1 MQAITNEANG
11 IVKVDGDTWTAMQ
24 MIQLMPREKK
34 SYCFIKRHSTIL
46 QVKKESEKPM
56 VALTLTIIFA
66 LIVVT
71 FIALTIKNYS
81 TAKVGVVERF
91 GKFQRVMQPG
101 LNLLIPI
108 VDRVQR
114 ISRLAY
120 STNECTTA
128 EGNYER

>member
-1 MQAITNEANG
+1 
-11 IVKVDGDTWTAMQ
+11 
-24 MIQLMPREKK
+24 
-34 SYCFIKRHSTIL
+34 
-46 QVKKESEKPM
+46 M

-71 FIALTIKNYS
+71 FIALTIKIIPQQKLES
-81 TAKVGVVERF
+81 LKDLVSFSGLCS
-91 GKFQRVMQPG
+91 GIKFINSDCGSRS
-101 LNLLIPI
+101 
-108 VDRVQR
+108 R

>member
-1 MQAITNEANG
+1 
-11 IVKVDGDTWTAMQ
+11 
-24 MIQLMPREKK
+24 
-34 SYCFIKRHSTIL
+34 
-46 QVKKESEKPM
+46 M

-71 FIALTIKNYS
+71 FIALTIKIIPQQ
-81 TAKVGVVERF
+81 KVESLERF
-91 GKFQRVMQPG
+91 ASFSGYAAWIKFINSDCGSRS
-101 LNLLIPI
+101 
-108 VDRVQR
+108 R